1 MRVIDSLVNALKEAK
16 KYNSNTQIAP
26 SAVLWTDKERHWETV
41 INKVQTLLPELVILG
56 SYAPEKLTGPVI
68 WLKCVIARTL
78 PDIQLPE
85 DTIPIIYLPGVSRID
100 LRAIEDCPTWLQGLA
115 ELQYRGMFWSQANG
129 RDWSV
134 NAFLSN
140 KSVGL
145 GLDIAKDDTTQKA
158 LLRAL
163 DPLLFDKKI
172 EQLIGAHLESN
183 DFNQMLM
190 STPDKDLLTWINDPK
205 GTQSLWGG
213 NKWDAFVELC
223 VKEFKFNP
231 EKDGDLVAA
240 EALCKNSAGWEGVW
254 QRFVETYHLY
264 PQLPNLLAK
273 VSMSFDLFAD
283 HSTYLQ
289 YTLNQ
294 EASLEKGLLKLAL
307 LSPAEARQSVLSLEK
322 THAELRS
329 WVWSKMGYAPLA
341 NALAYL
347 AIIAERS
354 ATIPGGLTPQEM
366 AQLYQSSYWQVDKA
380 FLDALKT
387 VTLNKHQELI
397 KSVLSVIYTPWLIQ
411 VNDLFQSLVVTK
423 GYPGTQQVNEAV
435 AEYSV
440 KGECVFFIDG
450 LRFDIAHTLVDKL
463 QARNLEVELSS
474 NWSALPTV
482 TSTAKAAITPIYN
495 LITGRTTDV
504 DFKPSLKD
512 EEKVFSQYYLNKL
525 LEEAGWQ
532 FIANDEIGD
541 ATGRAWTECGDIDK
555 EGHAK
560 QLKLAQR
567 IEPLLDEIVERIVEL
582 VAGGWRHIRIVTDHG
597 WLLVPDELPKV
608 SLPKQ
613 ATETLWGRCAQLK
626 ESVSIDGLLVAWH
639 WNPSVS
645 VAMAPSISSFIAGR
659 HYEHGGLSLQEC
671 LTPVLNI
678 KSKAALLSTASA
690 TITSKRWVGLAC
702 KIQVETNDKVFA
714 VLRTK
719 PADDD
724 SNICAIK
731 PIKDGGCSLLVE
743 DEDCEG
749 SSVVLVLLDSTG
761 QLLAKQATIVGE

>member
-1 MRVIDSLVNALKEAK
+1 MLVIDSLVNAIKEAK
-16 KYNSNTQIAP
+16 KYNANNQIAP
-26 SAVLWTDKERHWETV
+26 AALLWTDKERQWEAV
-41 INKVQTLLPELVILG
+41 IHKVQTLLPELIILG
-56 SYAPEKLTGPVI
+56 DYAPEKLTGPAI
-68 WLKCVIARTL
+68 WLKCVIAGTL
-78 PDIQLPE
+78 TEVSLPE
-85 DTIPIIYLPGVSRID
+85 DTMPIIYLPGVSRVD
-100 LRAIEDCPTWLQGLA
+100 LRAIESCPSWVQGLA
-115 ELQYRGMFWSQANG
+115 ELQYRGVFWSQASG

-134 NAFLSN
+134 NAFLLS

-145 GLDIAKDDTTQKA
+145 GLDIAKDDATQKA

-172 EQLIGAHLESN
+172 AQLTGAHLESN

-190 STPDKDLLTWINDPK
+190 STSDKDLLTWMNDPQ
-205 GTQSLWGG
+205 GIQSLWNG

-223 VKEFKFNP
+223 IKEFKFNP
-231 EKDGDLVAA
+231 EKDGDLSAA
-240 EALCKNSAGWEGVW
+240 EALCKNSAGWEDVW
-254 QRFVETYHLY
+254 QRFLETYHLY
-264 PQLPNLLAK
+264 PNLPDLLAK
-273 VSMSFDLFAD
+273 VSISFDLFAD
-283 HSTYLQ
+283 HSSYLQ
-289 YTLNQ
+289 FSLNQ
-294 EASLEKGLLKLAL
+294 EACLEQSLLKLNV
-307 LSPAEARQSVLSLEK
+307 LSPSEARLAVLALEN
-322 THAELRS
+322 TYAELRS
-329 WVWSKMGYAPLA
+329 WVWSKMGYTPLA
-341 NALAYL
+341 NALEYL
-347 AIIAERS
+347 AIIAELS

-366 AQLYQSSYWQVDKA
+366 GQLYQSSYWQVDQA

-387 VTLNKHQELI
+387 VKLNKHQELI
-397 KSVLSVIYTPWLIQ
+397 KSVLSVIYTPWLMQ
-411 VNDLFQSLVVTK
+411 VNDLFQSLVATK

-504 DFKPSLKD
+504 DFKPSLKNED
-512 EEKVFSQYYLNKL
+512 KAFSQHYLKKL
-525 LEEAGWQ
+525 LGDAGWQ
-532 FIANDEIGD
+532 YIASDEMGD
-541 ATGRAWTECGDIDK
+541 ASGRAWTECGDIDK

-582 VAGGWRHIRIVTDHG
+582 AVGGWRNIRIVTDHG

-626 ESVSIDGLLVAWH
+626 DSVSISGLVVAWH

-671 LTPVLNI
+671 LTPILNI
-678 KSKAALLSTASA
+678 KSKFAILSQAKA

-702 KIQVETNDKVFA
+702 KVQVETGDKVFA
-714 VLRTK
+714 VLRKK
-719 PADDD
+719 PADEE
-724 SNICAIK
+724 SNICVMK
-731 PIKDGGCSLLVE
+731 QIKDGGCSLLVE
-743 DEDCEG
+743 DDDYEG
-749 SSVVLVLLDSTG
+749 SSVVLVLLDSAG